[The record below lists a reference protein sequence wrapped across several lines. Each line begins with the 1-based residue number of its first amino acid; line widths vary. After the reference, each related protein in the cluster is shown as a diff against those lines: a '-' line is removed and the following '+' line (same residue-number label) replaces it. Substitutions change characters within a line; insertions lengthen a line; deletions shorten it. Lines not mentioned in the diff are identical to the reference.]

1 MGNLSHYVEKQQRE
15 HDSKRLNSELKNVTE
30 NLTKSIENL
39 SKVEK
44 SLNDAINRGIT
55 SDRRL
60 QVFLEQQQK
69 FRSEIKTL
77 TESKNEIE
85 TELKN
90 LVEDLEEGEIKDENE
105 SNQSDNET
113 KTETKQEKSIRL
125 GQMTAFGK
133 VLTSKSNHDEDF
145 IAKRKCEKDWMN
157 SGEDSDDNIQKKR
170 KRKKTA
176 EVKKSG
182 AKVRPKKL
190 DKVEG

>member
-1 MGNLSHYVEKQQRE
+1 MEENGSNLDLKGIEGLTVYDQDKFEQKVSKNLSHYVEKQQRE

-90 LVEDLEEGEIKDENE
+90 LVEEVEEFEIKEENE
-105 SNQSDNET
+105 SNQS
-113 KTETKQEKSIRL
+113 
-125 GQMTAFGK
+125 GK
-133 VLTSKSNHDEDF
+133 DSQDF
-145 IAKRKCEKDWMN
+145 
-157 SGEDSDDNIQKKR
+157 
-170 KRKKTA
+170 
-176 EVKKSG
+176 
-182 AKVRPKKL
+182 VR
-190 DKVEG
+190 

>member
-1 MGNLSHYVEKQQRE
+1 MEEKEANLDLKGIEGLTVYDQDKFEQKVSKNLSHYVEKQQRE

-90 LVEDLEEGEIKDENE
+90 LVEDLEEGEIKEENE
-105 SNQSDNET
+105 SNQS
-113 KTETKQEKSIRL
+113 
-125 GQMTAFGK
+125 GK
-133 VLTSKSNHDEDF
+133 DSQDF
-145 IAKRKCEKDWMN
+145 
-157 SGEDSDDNIQKKR
+157 
-170 KRKKTA
+170 
-176 EVKKSG
+176 
-182 AKVRPKKL
+182 VR
-190 DKVEG
+190 

>member
-1 MGNLSHYVEKQQRE
+1 MEEKEANLDLKGIEGLTVYDQDKFEQKVSKNLSHYVEKQQRE

-90 LVEDLEEGEIKDENE
+90 LVEDLEEGEIKEENE
-105 SNQSDNET
+105 SNQS
-113 KTETKQEKSIRL
+113 
-125 GQMTAFGK
+125 GK
-133 VLTSKSNHDEDF
+133 DSQDF
-145 IAKRKCEKDWMN
+145 FR
-157 SGEDSDDNIQKKR
+157 
-170 KRKKTA
+170 
-176 EVKKSG
+176 
-182 AKVRPKKL
+182 
-190 DKVEG
+190 